1 MGEFDKK
8 QKKEIVS
15 IIDEYIKEHLND
27 LRSKILN
34 FDTNL
39 YSAKIE
45 KDLDNAKKDNAVL
58 KAENDKLSLE
68 NTELK
73 GKVDALNTR
82 ADKLAEQLALKN
94 EQELEIDKLRYYKE
108 AFYSIDALYKK
119 YLRLSP
125 SIKSSLSGII
135 GKPQDVV
142 AFLCCIVQKK
152 NLESLW
158 DFACYELNNKRISL
172 EEQQI
177 LVELVYFN
185 LYSCNQGNGMQYELV
200 DIKKGDRFDNKL
212 MQKSSNSKQL
222 GVVTEILLPGY
233 RNANNGKLVKQA
245 LVEIG

>member
-1 MGEFDKK
+1 MGELDKR
-8 QKKEIVS
+8 QKKEVVS
-15 IIDEYIKEHLND
+15 IIDEYIDEHLKK

-39 YSAKIE
+39 YSAKLE
-45 KDLDNAKKDNAVL
+45 EELNSAKKENADLQKKNERLV
-58 KAENDKLSLE
+58 EE

-82 ADKLAEQLALKN
+82 AVKLAEQLDLKN
-94 EQELEIDKLRYYKE
+94 KQVLIIDELRYYKE
-108 AFYSIDALYKK
+108 AFNSIDGLYKK
-119 YLRLSP
+119 YLRLSA

-152 NLESLW
+152 NLETLW
-158 DFACYELNNKRISL
+158 DFACYELNSKRISF

-185 LYSCNQGNGMQYELV
+185 LYSCNQGNGIQYELL
-200 DIKKGDRFDNKL
+200 DIKKGDRFDNRL

-222 GVVTEILLPGY
+222 GVVTEVLLPGY

>member
-8 QKKEIVS
+8 QKKEVVS
-15 IIDEYIKEHLND
+15 IIDEYIDEHLND
-27 LRSKILN
+27 LRSRILK

-45 KDLDNAKKDNAVL
+45 EELNNTKKENAAL
-58 KAENDKLSLE
+58 KEKSENLVLE
-68 NTELK
+68 NNKLTGIVNELNTKVDMLEKQLELK
-73 GKVDALNTR
+73 NKQVVD
-82 ADKLAEQLALKN
+82 
-94 EQELEIDKLRYYKE
+94 ELIYYKE
-108 AFYSIDALYKK
+108 TFNSIDALYKK

-152 NLESLW
+152 YLESLW

-200 DIKKGDRFDNKL
+200 DIKMGDRFDNKL

-233 RNANNGKLVKQA
+233 RNTNNGKLVKQA

>member
-1 MGEFDKK
+1 MGELDKR
-8 QKKEIVS
+8 QKKEVVS
-15 IIDEYIKEHLND
+15 IIDEYIDEHLND
-27 LRSKILN
+27 LRSRILK

-45 KDLDNAKKDNAVL
+45 EELNNTKKENAAL
-58 KAENDKLSLE
+58 KEKSENLVLE
-68 NTELK
+68 NNKLTDIVNELK
-73 GKVDALNTR
+73 TKVDMLE
-82 ADKLAEQLALKN
+82 KQLELKN
-94 EQELEIDKLRYYKE
+94 KQVVDELIYYKE
-108 AFYSIDALYKK
+108 TFNNIDGLYKK
-119 YLRLSP
+119 YLRLSA

-152 NLESLW
+152 NLETLW
-158 DFACYELNNKRISL
+158 DFACYELNSKRISF

-177 LVELVYFN
+177 LVELVHFN
-185 LYSCNQGNGMQYELV
+185 LYSCNQGNGIQYELL
-200 DIKKGDRFDNKL
+200 DIKKGDRFDNRL

-222 GVVTEILLPGY
+222 GVVTEVLLPGY